1 MGARIA
7 AWREEQGGRDPR
19 PVAAVVETP
28 LLFEAGMAGIYD
40 ATIAVVADEQLR
52 ASRAQARGHH
62 AVDERTARQLSQ
74 DEKASRATYAVRNDS
89 SVAALESELAVI
101 LSHLRG

>member
-1 MGARIA
+1 
-7 AWREEQGGRDPR
+7 
-19 PVAAVVETP
+19 
-28 LLFEAGMAGIYD
+28 MAGIYD